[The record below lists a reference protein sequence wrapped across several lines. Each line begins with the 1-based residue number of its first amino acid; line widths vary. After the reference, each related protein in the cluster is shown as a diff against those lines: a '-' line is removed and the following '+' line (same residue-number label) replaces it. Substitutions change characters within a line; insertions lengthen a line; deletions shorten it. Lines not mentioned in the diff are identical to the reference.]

1 MIKQITVARIQE
13 EGSHQL
19 LTSIPTSMP
28 FGWHKRP
35 GVCWGLWNRTEM
47 ISETEASL
55 CGKPVYSY
63 MRRKSGSWWGR
74 CRRSRE
80 DHGQS
85 QDRTSSGESESQLRW
100 LCLGSPLLPAFHIRR
115 FLKADSDE
123 HALDL
128 GLQTPELLRI
138 TGEAT
143 EIQILGPPLP
153 ESLTQ

>member
-1 MIKQITVARIQE
+1 MAGVFYFRLKQYLHFYIQRKARN
-13 EGSHQL
+13 
-19 LTSIPTSMP
+19 
-28 FGWHKRP
+28 
-35 GVCWGLWNRTEM
+35 NRSFHNDGMMMEM

>member
-1 MIKQITVARIQE
+1 
-13 EGSHQL
+13 
-19 LTSIPTSMP
+19 
-28 FGWHKRP
+28 
-35 GVCWGLWNRTEM
+35 M

-55 CGKPVYSY
+55 CGKPVSSF
-63 MRRKSGSWWGR
+63 MRRKSGSQWGR

-80 DHGQS
+80 DRGQS
-85 QDRTSSGESESQLRW
+85 RDRTSSGEPESQLGW
-100 LCLGSPLLPAFHIRR
+100 LCLCSRLLPAFHIRR
-115 FLKADSDE
+115 FLKSDSEE

-153 ESLTQ
+153 ESLIQ